1 VSLLRDLLAESDQ
14 VAVVSLAL
22 NRFNRIVSTLGHHAG
37 DELIKHVASL
47 LRMRV
52 EDQHIL
58 GHSNRHE
65 FVLVLRNFNR
75 ESTLAYVQQVTDA
88 LRVGVTA
95 SGATISL
102 QVTAGIACSPQHGSD
117 AAELLRRA
125 SVARNDAQLRF
136 EPTVVYRLGQEDHA
150 LQQIRIVGEF
160 PNAVKSNELELSFQ
174 PKIDCTTRQVTGAE
188 ALVRWRH
195 PELGLLMP
203 DTFVEAIEQAGSV
216 AMLTRWVL
224 REAAVNCATWRQMG
238 SDFTIAV
245 NISVDDLVD
254 EYLPYFLLDVVKR
267 NGLRPGDLT
276 LEVTESAIMHNV
288 QMSLSVVA
296 CMRELGFRVAMDDFG
311 TGQSALAQLKRLPLD
326 ELKIDKS
333 FVMNMSSRKDEAI
346 VSTAINLG
354 HQLGLAVVAEGV
366 EDAQTLERL
375 RALGCEHAQGFHVSK
390 PLPPAEFL
398 AWARRWTAEQATDIL
413 TLVRGE
419 ESRPPPRRAAE

>member
-1 VSLLRDLLAESDQ
+1 
-14 VAVVSLAL
+14 
-22 NRFNRIVSTLGHHAG
+22 
-37 DELIKHVASL
+37 
-47 LRMRV
+47 
-52 EDQHIL
+52 
-58 GHSNRHE
+58 
-65 FVLVLRNFNR
+65 
-75 ESTLAYVQQVTDA
+75 
-88 LRVGVTA
+88 
-95 SGATISL
+95 
-102 QVTAGIACSPQHGSD
+102 
-117 AAELLRRA
+117 
-125 SVARNDAQLRF
+125 VARNDAQLRF

-160 PNAVKSNELELSFQ
+160 PNAVKNNELELNFQ

-203 DTFVEAIEQAGSV
+203 DTFVEAVEQAGSV

-224 REAAVNCATWRQMG
+224 REGAANCAAWRQMG
-238 SDFTIAV
+238 FDFTLAV

-254 EYLPYFLLDVVKR
+254 EYLPYFLLDVAKR
-267 NGLRPGDLT
+267 NGLRPRDIT

-333 FVMNMSSRKDEAI
+333 FVMNMCSRKDEAI

-354 HQLGLAVVAEGV
+354 HQLGLGVVAEGV

-375 RALGCEHAQGFHVSK
+375 RALGCEHAQGYHVSK
-390 PLPPAEFL
+390 PLPAAEVP
-398 AWARRWTAEQATDIL
+398 AWARRWTAEQGSDIL

-419 ESRPPPRRAAE
+419 ETRAAPRRAAE